1 MHVWHIVWSPFK
13 RDEFAKCHPVWRF
26 LRSMEP
32 IANPRHIS
40 PRSASGTRFH
50 KERERLNQWRVKMD
64 LTIPKYYCTV
74 FQWYIRQI
82 HLSIHS
88 SKETHREER
97 ELAEVMFQPRIGRMF
112 QQNQVSWKH
121 HNPWAVESLSIYLS
135 IRNLQYWQS
144 IG

>member
-13 RDEFAKCHPVWRF
+13 RDEFAKCHPVWPF
-26 LRSMEP
+26 LRSMKP

-40 PRSASGTRFH
+40 PRSASWTRAH

-74 FQWYIRQI
+74 LQWYVRQI

-97 ELAEVMFQPRIGRMF
+97 ELAEVMFQPRIYGRMF
-112 QQNQVSWKH
+112 QENQVKNIILDRWIFVK
-121 HNPWAVESLSIYLS
+121 YLS
-135 IRNLQYWQS
+135 IRNAILTKHRLIS
-144 IG
+144 